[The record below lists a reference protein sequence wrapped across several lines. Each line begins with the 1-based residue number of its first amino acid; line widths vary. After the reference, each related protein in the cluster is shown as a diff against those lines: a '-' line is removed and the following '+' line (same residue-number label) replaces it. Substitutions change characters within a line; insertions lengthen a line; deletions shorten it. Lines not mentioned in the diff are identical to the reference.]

1 LIPVCYVL
9 VAVGGQ
15 GNCADSWDPSLI
27 LDPCFCGKPTLHD
40 TKEPMKLFFVHT
52 MLFVGSIWKNKS
64 G

>member
-1 LIPVCYVL
+1 LIPVCYVP

-15 GNCADSWDPSLI
+15 GNCADSWDPTLI
-27 LDPCFCGKPTLHD
+27 FDPSFADNQPCAEH
-40 TKEPMKLFFVHT
+40 PMKLFLDHS